1 MTFAVTVEN
10 LEKRFEIWRGDWF
23 NRTKTSVTAV
33 EGISFNVEAGE
44 SVAFLGPNGAGKSTT
59 IKMLTGIL
67 HPTTGSASVLQ
78 LTPWKQREMLAHK
91 MGVVFGQRSQLWYH
105 LPPKDTFE
113 LLAHVYELDR
123 RTYRARADML
133 IERFGIAPFLNTPV
147 RKLSLG
153 QRMRAEIAASL
164 LHRPQILF
172 LDEPTIGLDI
182 VARQE
187 LRALIREW
195 NKQEGLTVFLT
206 SHDTGDVA
214 NVCDRVLVI
223 NHGLL
228 VLDDT
233 LSALQQ
239 GYVSSKVMA
248 VKFHDKAPEV
258 TIAGVHITNADDYS
272 LVLEVDTRIAPIETV
287 MAKILQLGSVADV
300 TIEDPPLEE
309 IITHIYSRAR
319 TGMSAQQQNTGEP
332 T

>member
-1 MTFAVTVEN
+1 MLNAVRVEN
-10 LEKRFEIWRGDWF
+10 LEKRFEVWQGRWF
-23 NRTKTSVTAV
+23 RRIKTSVEAV
-33 EGISFNVEAGE
+33 KDIRFSVNAGE
-44 SVAFLGPNGAGKSTT
+44 SIAFLGPNGAGKSTT

-67 HPTTGSASVLQ
+67 HPSSGTAQVLG
-78 LTPWKQREMLAHK
+78 LIPWKEREKLAHK

-113 LLAHVYELDR
+113 LLSYVYELKRQDYRR
-123 RTYRARADML
+123 RTDML
-133 IERFGIAPFLNTPV
+133 IERFGIAPFINTPV

-195 NKQEGLTVFLT
+195 NQQEGLTIFLT
-206 SHDTGDVA
+206 SHDTDDVA
-214 NVCDRVLVI
+214 NVCDRVVVI
-223 NHGLL
+223 NHGTL

-233 LSALQQ
+233 LAAQQQ
-239 GYVSSKVMA
+239 GYAGSKVIN
-248 VKFHDKAPEV
+248 VKFHEPAPKL
-258 TIAGVHITNADDYS
+258 TLPGVRTVAPAAALDEYS
-272 LVLEVDTRIAPIETV
+272 LSLEVDTRTTPIENV
-287 MAKILQLGSVADV
+287 MSHILQNSTVADV

-309 IITHIYSRAR
+309 IIANIYAGQSGVRPA
-319 TGMSAQQQNTGEP
+319 
-332 T
+332 

>member
-1 MTFAVTVEN
+1 MKNAVTVEN
-10 LEKRFEIWRGDWF
+10 LEKHFEVWRGGLF
-23 NRTKTSVTAV
+23 SRVKTNVAAV

-67 HPTTGSASVLQ
+67 HPTHGNACVLG
-78 LTPWKQREMLAHK
+78 LTPWKQREVLAHK

-113 LLAHVYELDR
+113 LLCHVYELDR
-123 RTYRARADML
+123 RDFRARRDML
-133 IERFGIAPFLNTPV
+133 IERFGIASFLDTPV

-164 LHRPQILF
+164 LHHPQILF

-195 NKQEGLTVFLT
+195 NRQEGLTVFLT

-228 VLDDT
+228 VLDDSLT
-233 LSALQQ
+233 ALQQ
-239 GYVSSKVMA
+239 NYVGSKIMS
-248 VKFHDKAPEV
+248 VKFHEQAPQV
-258 TIAGVHITNADDYS
+258 VLAGVRLTASDEYS
-272 LVLEVDTRIAPIETV
+272 LTLEVDTKITPIEAV
-287 MAKILQLGSVADV
+287 MSKILQLGSVADV

-309 IITHIYSRAR
+309 IITHIYSHAHK
-319 TGMSAQQQNTGEP
+319 THNNGGQNESLA
-332 T
+332 